1 MAGQKDPD
9 ANSEKRK
16 YKLEVNLRLP
26 KYFWDD
32 YMIILVEKFALFKEK
47 RFILNEIF
55 CSGEKILSKFA
66 KLLKYE
72 RFFFHIS

>member
-1 MAGQKDPD
+1 
-9 ANSEKRK
+9 
-16 YKLEVNLRLP
+16 
-26 KYFWDD
+26 
-32 YMIILVEKFALFKEK
+32 MIILVEKFALFKKK

-72 RFFFHIS
+72 RVFFFTFRNTFFPI